1 MSADLSQKVT
11 HIEDMLKDLS
21 SQMSDMQNQM
31 AGMQKNTNEIYTSIV
46 GDEKFGHKG
55 LVLRVRSLEDTKKK
69 YEKKAVWVYGY
80 IVGAGTLLTVF
91 FELIKDKLK

>member
-1 MSADLSQKVT
+1 MSADLAEKVT

-21 SQMSDMQNQM
+21 SQVSDFQNQM
-31 AGMQKNTNEIYTSIV
+31 ASMQKNTNEIYTSIV

-55 LVLRVRSLEDTKKK
+55 LVVRVRSLEEAKKK
-69 YEKKAVWVYGY
+69 YERKAVWVYGY
-80 IVGAGTLLTVF
+80 IVGAGTLITVF

>member
-21 SQMSDMQNQM
+21 SQISDMQNQM